1 MNRRTSEKIQLQE
14 GVSPMAIQVT
24 DLHMLRDQ
32 LMVRRQK
39 LETTVAKTQTA
50 NLLYLLEQVDHAL
63 ERVVHGT
70 YGVCEHCAGTVE
82 PERLFADPLTQLC
95 LDCLKPAEQ
104 RALEQDILL
113 AARIQ
118 AGLLPKRDFSAAGWK
133 VAYHYE
139 PAGQVSGDYCD
150 LVHHGKDLYF
160 MVGDVSG

>member
-1 MNRRTSEKIQLQE
+1 
-14 GVSPMAIQVT
+14 MAIQVT
-24 DLHMLRDQ
+24 DLYMLRDQ
-32 LMVRRQK
+32 LVIRRQK
-39 LETTVAKTQTA
+39 LEIAVAKTQTA
-50 NLLYLLEQVDHAL
+50 NLLHLLEQVDHAL
-63 ERVVHGT
+63 ERVDHGS

-95 LDCLKPAEQ
+95 LDCLNPTEQ
-104 RALEQDILL
+104 RALEQDLLL

-150 LVHHGKDLYF
+150 LVQHGKDLFF
-160 MVGDVSG
+160 M